1 MVPLFQPDPIALCP
15 NTAAWAVRPNAAG
28 PHGAPTCFLPHSRY
42 LRDSPKNFSR
52 TKALVALPGLYS
64 AVCCIVLVSLALHG
78 RQLGCYSSGH
88 CLACYAVTRKMGR
101 RKTFQGNPI
110 EDLPSKTPTK
120 KRARNKR
127 RASSPLKMEPNFD
140 TFSHTLPT
148 GIDDLPVLYEMP
160 QEDDLDLPE
169 SELNPILSKDGVPI
183 KIPSAV
189 QNALNDPEIVSGA
202 VANTTLADSLLD
214 LEDEAAQQAIA
225 RQQEMAVKKGT
236 EPAYA
241 RQLERYETQWALREE
256 RRLEEAREKG
266 IDSIFPWIE
275 DEEKAYQRRIEEH
288 GNEARDNAL
297 VYYLNLLRYLR
308 TALLQDMAIM
318 ASQHPDLFLLHF
330 APFNTNSFRE
340 FASQSTAIINTVE
353 GEAKA
358 NLKHLPEQYAASVSG
373 ALRSTMIKQEQHRH
387 AVEEQNLEL
396 RRDMFE
402 LIQSLGDCLSAPK
415 SKKRKF
421 SESLVQRFTGASS
434 KYITGLAP
442 GPTMPDP
449 PRPTKQVHL
458 EPEPPAPSDSES
470 LEIAPNPISS
480 AQTPTAA
487 TTSMFSPKAPA
498 ISGSGT
504 VYSFATFPLS
514 TNLEMRA
521 TQVREIS
528 VLEKKLSPG
537 QLKHNSFEWV
547 ENSPKQGVG
556 EWIPEFSGY
565 WKPPSNQT
573 ASLKDIWNENEYG
586 IGHRFS
592 IKQLRAH
599 WGVRWRRNV
608 NGLKVEGVRREKVVE
623 LVRRLIAQDEWDEE
637 KALRFLEERCPI
649 PSKSAPYLKNLRAFI
664 TYLGSD
670 KNSGIQKINACH
682 QRISID
688 FNLHGGVEEIASEA
702 GSPTD
707 WDLWVRSLC
716 LSDWSISPRS
726 TKHVEGMFKGI
737 ENTDMLQPLPPGPK
751 LTKPGVEDT
760 HTVLQPVCCKIYLS
774 QLAHEYTVVEDSESQ
789 PHVEKIMRVGI
800 DMGTFMDECVAGTH
814 SAGLHHQFAGGPLR
828 IFFFRLAQ
836 LLKIPANFV
845 FVFDGPNKPE
855 KRGHGAQSQP
865 ALWWVD
871 DVQRLIESFG
881 FYTHEAPGEAEA
893 ELALL
898 NQWGMIDMMWT
909 SDSDSM
915 VFGGQ
920 TVLRAI
926 PSRERSTG
934 RLDELKLYTAED
946 VRNKLGLDRGRLI
959 LYSLVAG
966 GDYGEGLHGG
976 GMVSASEIALSP
988 IGRTFGDLLDSDLQ
1002 IRTLDAWRQRIL
1014 KTLKSTSATDLGLSS
1029 RTRNLLL
1036 NQIHSFPSLGDLQSY
1051 LNPSTSLSHPAYLP
1065 AADNWFSI
1073 QQPDVSRIVNLCR
1086 QRLGW
1091 SRNSAKLRNVLRNN
1105 VWEGVTLRLALS
1117 NRCVWKR
1124 ETSSF
1129 GTPSCRLQV
1138 KSCRTM
1144 VTKALNPEHEEECV
1158 RLGVNEADLIVETL
1172 TEEHRRFLELPVLL
1186 NVVKPTV
1193 IRAWLVPS
1201 LVPEW
1206 LLELCDPV
1214 KRRGK
1219 KRARSGQD
1227 QTGPVKQKSKV
1238 KGKGRKHDSPLLSLT
1253 ELIFGTSPGT
1263 PEPSTAAGTSSL
1275 NVGPSCAGTSSLNV
1289 GPSCASAGASSSVPG
1304 TSSLGLMGSQG
1315 PAEGSSSSPNWLAA
1329 IGSNNSEVIDLTST
1343 VSSEGEGWRKVE
1355 GDDKV
1360 LLRLCSMISFGPYRM
1375 WTVRDSEKKQ
1385 SMTCPVGR
1393 AERRRARGGAS
1404 GFCIALVDS
1413 LEGAAKHG
1421 LCAVIVIWILGAL
1434 EVIEARSHTP
1444 LNRLAQ
1450 GQEGAPLGEPSG
1462 GGASSGFGK
1471 GGPGMSGHQ
1480 HVPSLFVILYW
1491 SFTCLHTPLE
1501 EERPGRGNTWKRKH
1515 LEEET
1520 PGRGNAWKRK
1530 CLEEGIT
1537 GRHWKRAGR
1546 RNSWKREGLEEGRP
1560 GRGKTWKRKGL
1571 VEAWKSAGRGCCW
1584 KRKPLEE
1591 GWKRTLLEE
1600 ETTGRGLEEGWKK
1613 EFLEEEITGRG
1624 LEQE

>member
-1 MVPLFQPDPIALCP
+1 
-15 NTAAWAVRPNAAG
+15 
-28 PHGAPTCFLPHSRY
+28 
-42 LRDSPKNFSR
+42 
-52 TKALVALPGLYS
+52 
-64 AVCCIVLVSLALHG
+64 
-78 RQLGCYSSGH
+78 
-88 CLACYAVTRKMGR
+88 MGR

-169 SELNPILSKDGVPI
+169 SELNPILSKDDVPI

-241 RQLERYETQWALREE
+241 RQLERYEMQWALREE

-266 IDSIFPWIE
+266 IEYTVVPAHPITPMKVAIYAEEERKRERLDRKGKPIPNTRISWRTVTQAISALENYRFIHHRKDPRYVNCPQAQSFLRNDPDVRSVEKAARQGDAERQNEFCQEVKANGVQSQTFSEDQYKEVSVGLMTGKKTAQQTIAYLRDRCMLIISATMALRGDNVRPVRLSDLSMRDVPLVNIAHDFKAKAFVVFSNQGKTNVNGRIDEHSAFRHRDPDLCVLNALGMYLFGLYHIEKRSPPSFAPDWKHDKATQIGYRDWYNILLFPGGKNDREEMNDAYHRKRVNHFKLQFDIFCDKATHGGRVRAANVAIENGATVEGTMSLGNWSQSGSFRACYNRVLPTDAMLALAGFNGERKDSYFICRDELKPPPDLVSSIFPWIE

-308 TALLQDMAIM
+308 TALLQDMAVM

-487 TTSMFSPKAPA
+487 TTSTFSPKAPA

-592 IKQLRAH
+592 IKQPRAH

-623 LVRRLIAQDEWDEE
+623 LVRRLIAQEGWDEE

-649 PSKSAPYLKNLRAFI
+649 PSK
-664 TYLGSD
+664 
-670 KNSGIQKINACH
+670 
-682 QRISID
+682 
-688 FNLHGGVEEIASEA
+688 
-702 GSPTD
+702 
-707 WDLWVRSLC
+707 
-716 LSDWSISPRS
+716 
-726 TKHVEGMFKGI
+726 
-737 ENTDMLQPLPPGPK
+737 
-751 LTKPGVEDT
+751 
-760 HTVLQPVCCKIYLS
+760 
-774 QLAHEYTVVEDSESQ
+774 
-789 PHVEKIMRVGI
+789 
-800 DMGTFMDECVAGTH
+800 TFMDECVAGTH

-988 IGRTFGDLLDSDLQ
+988 IGR
-1002 IRTLDAWRQRIL
+1002 
-1014 KTLKSTSATDLGLSS
+1014 
-1029 RTRNLLL
+1029 
-1036 NQIHSFPSLGDLQSY
+1036 DLQSY

-1105 VWEGVTLRLALS
+1105 VWEGVILRLALS

-1238 KGKGRKHDSPLLSLT
+1238 KGKGRKHNSPLLSLT

-1289 GPSCASAGASSSVPG
+1289 GPSCAGAGASSSVPG

-1315 PAEGSSSSPNWLAA
+1315 PAEGSSSSPNWLAT

-1343 VSSEGEGWRKVE
+1343 VSSEVIDLTSDV
-1355 GDDKV
+1355 DD
-1360 LLRLCSMISFGPYRM
+1360 
-1375 WTVRDSEKKQ
+1375 D
-1385 SMTCPVGR
+1385 
-1393 AERRRARGGAS
+1393 
-1404 GFCIALVDS
+1404 
-1413 LEGAAKHG
+1413 
-1421 LCAVIVIWILGAL
+1421 
-1434 EVIEARSHTP
+1434 
-1444 LNRLAQ
+1444 
-1450 GQEGAPLGEPSG
+1450 
-1462 GGASSGFGK
+1462 
-1471 GGPGMSGHQ
+1471 
-1480 HVPSLFVILYW
+1480 
-1491 SFTCLHTPLE
+1491 
-1501 EERPGRGNTWKRKH
+1501 
-1515 LEEET
+1515 
-1520 PGRGNAWKRK
+1520 
-1530 CLEEGIT
+1530 
-1537 GRHWKRAGR
+1537 
-1546 RNSWKREGLEEGRP
+1546 
-1560 GRGKTWKRKGL
+1560 
-1571 VEAWKSAGRGCCW
+1571 
-1584 KRKPLEE
+1584 
-1591 GWKRTLLEE
+1591 
-1600 ETTGRGLEEGWKK
+1600 
-1613 EFLEEEITGRG
+1613 
-1624 LEQE
+1624 